1 MNLTGFAIRNNITII
16 VLTVLMSLYGVITFF
31 QLPKQ
36 QDPGFTIRAAVVIT
50 QLPGASPQR
59 IEQLVT
65 DKIEKAIQEIPELD
79 FVTSESTQGL
89 SFVTANFQEK
99 YTDMRPIFD
108 NLRRKVEDITDL
120 PEGVRGPTVNDEYGD
135 VFGIVYTLTGDGF
148 DYREL
153 NNIADEIRNELLKV
167 DDVAKVNILGTLD
180 EAIYVEY
187 DNARLKDIGLS
198 PTTLA
203 SILQSLNILQ
213 SGGDILTGPER
224 ITLEPTGN
232 FESVEQ
238 IKNAVIQI
246 PGSTSVVYLKDIAN
260 VYRDYQDPPE
270 GLARTNSKPS
280 VVLAISMGE
289 GGNILELGE
298 RIDEIAPQIEAQYP
312 LGIEFNKIY
321 FQPTQV
327 QNSVSSFMVNLGQ
340 AVAIVLAVM
349 LLFLG
354 FRTGLIV
361 ATLVPATIVT
371 TFVLMQTF
379 SITVNQISLAALI
392 IALGLLV
399 DNAIVM
405 AESIMVRRQNG
416 EQATAAA
423 IASGGELAIPLL
435 VSSLTTSAAF
445 LCIFLAESAVGEY
458 TADIFKVVTIA
469 LLASWLLAM
478 TVIPLLTV
486 AFMKIKQVNNEGD
499 PFSTRMYRIYRSI
512 LLWCVKNKL
521 IFIMLVIGC
530 FYLGIQGL
538 KFVPKVFIPP
548 RTDPVISGEFNL
560 PFGTAIETT
569 EQMVKDIE
577 QFWQDNYKVSET
589 QQSEDERGVL
599 SWVAFVGQA
608 APRYELAVD
617 PGSDKPHASKFIIHT
632 TDADIIPQIIADTS
646 NYLQDLYPD
655 VEIIMKKLEN
665 GTPIAYPIQVRVYGK
680 DVGEIYNIVNT
691 LKDQLRDTSGVL
703 FVNDNWG
710 VKTKKLVVEVDQDR
724 ARRAGVTNQDVA
736 TSLQSSL
743 SGIELTQYREN
754 DDLIPITMR
763 TNSAERQDIGKLDNI
778 NVYSSSG
785 DAVPLKQVAD
795 IKLSWQ
801 SGIIKRRDR
810 DKAITV
816 QALLIPGVTAT
827 QVGNEFFPWLTEY
840 ATSWKNGYTYELGGE
855 IETSG
860 DANEAIAAKLPISG
874 MLIVLLL
881 VAQFNSVRKPLI
893 ILSTIPLGLI
903 GITVGLLVAR
913 SVFGF
918 FTILGLISL
927 SGIIIN
933 NAIVL
938 IDRIK
943 IEMEDNGLTAD
954 HAIIQ
959 ACQQRLRPI
968 LLTTATTVGGMLPL
982 WISRDPMFETMAVSI
997 IFGLL
1002 FATLLTLA
1010 VVPVLYSIFFR
1021 VSFKNYQ
1028 YQSQLS

>member
-1 MNLTGFAIRNNITII
+1 MNLTGFAIRNNTTII
-16 VLTVLMSLYGVITFF
+16 VLTVLMAAYGVITYF

-50 QLPGASPQR
+50 QLPGASPAR
-59 IEQLVT
+59 VEQLVT

-79 FVTSESTQGL
+79 FVTSESTQGV

-99 YTDMRPIFD
+99 YKDMRPIFD
-108 NLRRKVEDITDL
+108 KLRRKIDDISDL
-120 PEGVRGPTVNDEYGD
+120 PEGIRGPTVNDEYGD
-135 VFGIVYTLTGDGF
+135 VYGIVYTLTGEGF
-148 DYREL
+148 NYREL
-153 NNIADEIRNELLKV
+153 NNIADEIRDELLKV
-167 DDVAKVNILGTLD
+167 DDVAKIQILGKLD

-187 DNARLKDIGLS
+187 NNARLKELGLS
-198 PTTLA
+198 PSGLA
-203 SILQSLNILQ
+203 GILQSLNILQ

-238 IKNAVIQI
+238 IKNSVIQI
-246 PGSTSVVYLKDIAN
+246 PGSSSVVYLKDIAD

-270 GLARTNSKPS
+270 GLARTDSKPS
-280 VVLAISMGE
+280 IVLAVSMSE
-289 GGNILELGE
+289 GGNILELGK
-298 RIDEIAPQIEAQYP
+298 RIDTAAPQIEANYP
-312 LGIEFNKIY
+312 LGIEFKKIY
-321 FQPTQV
+321 FQPDQV
-327 QNSVSSFMVNLGQ
+327 HNSVQSFMGNLGQ

-354 FRTGLIV
+354 LRTGLIV
-361 ATLVPATIVT
+361 SMLVPTTIVL

-379 SITVNQISLAALI
+379 EITINQISLAALI

-416 EQATAAA
+416 EDAVSAA
-423 IASGGELAIPLL
+423 IAAGGELALPLL
-435 VSSLTTSAAF
+435 VSSLTTAAAF

-486 AFMKIKQVNNEGD
+486 RLMKIKQVKTD
-499 PFSTRMYRIYRSI
+499 TVPFSTSMYRIYRRI
-512 LLWCVKNKL
+512 LIWCVRHKL
-521 IFIMLVIGC
+521 IFILIVIGC
-530 FYLGIQGL
+530 FYLGLQGL
-538 KFVPKVFIPP
+538 KYVPQVFIPP

-577 QFWQDNYKVSET
+577 QYWQENYKVDS
-589 QQSEDERGVL
+589 QQLADGKRGIS
-599 SWVAFVGQA
+599 SWVAFIGQA

-632 TDADIIPQIIADTS
+632 TDAEIIPQVITDTT

-680 DVGEIYNIVNT
+680 DIDQLYDIVNV
-691 LKDQLRDTSGVL
+691 LKDQLRQTVGVL
-703 FVNDNWG
+703 FVNDDWG
-710 VKTKKLVVEVDQDR
+710 IQTKKLLVEIDQDR

-763 TNSAERQDIGKLDNI
+763 TSSAERQDIGKLDNI
-778 NVYSSSG
+778 TVYSNTG
-785 DAVPLKQVAD
+785 EAVPLKQVAD
-795 IKLSWQ
+795 IQLDWQ
-801 SGIIKRRDR
+801 NGIIKRRDR

-816 QALLIPGVTAT
+816 QALLLPGVTAT
-827 QVGNEFFPWLTEY
+827 EVGSEFFPWLQDHAQNWEH
-840 ATSWKNGYTYELGGE
+840 GYSYELGGE
-855 IETSG
+855 SETSG

-893 ILSTIPLGLI
+893 ILATIPLGLI
-903 GITVGLLVAR
+903 GITIGLLVAR

-943 IEMEDNGLTAD
+943 IEMEENGLTAD

-982 WISRDPMFETMAVSI
+982 WISHDPMFETMAVSI

-1010 VVPVLYSIFFR
+1010 VVPVLYSTFFR
-1021 VSFKNYQ
+1021 VSFKDYQ
-1028 YQSQLS
+1028 YQQ

>member
-1 MNLTGFAIRNNITII
+1 MNLTAFAIRNNTTVI
-16 VLTVLMSLYGVITFF
+16 VLTVIMAVYGLYTYF

-36 QDPGFTIRAAVVIT
+36 QDPGFTIRAAVVMT
-50 QLPGASPQR
+50 QFPGASPER
-59 IEQLVT
+59 VEQLVT
-65 DKIEKAIQEIPELD
+65 DKIEKAVQEIPELD
-79 FVTSESTQGL
+79 NVTSESTQGI
-89 SFVTANFQEK
+89 SFVTANFKEK
-99 YTDMRPIFD
+99 YADMRPIFD
-108 NLRRKVEDITDL
+108 KLRRKISDISGL
-120 PEGVRGPTVNDEYGD
+120 PEGARTPLVNDEYGD

-148 DYREL
+148 SYREL
-153 NNIADEIRNELLKV
+153 NNIADDIRDELLKV
-167 DDVAKVNILGTLD
+167 DDVAKVQIQGKLS
-180 EAIYVEY
+180 EAVYVEY
-187 DNARLKDIGLS
+187 NNARLKEIGLS
-198 PTTLA
+198 PSGLA
-203 SILQSLNILQ
+203 GILQSLNILQ

-224 ITLEPTGN
+224 ITLEPSGN

-238 IKNAVIQI
+238 IANTVIQI
-246 PGSTSVVYLKDIAN
+246 PGSESVVYLKDIAN
-260 VYRDYQDPPE
+260 VYRDYKDPPD
-270 GLARTNSKPS
+270 GLASTDSKPAI
-280 VVLAISMGE
+280 VLAVSMSE
-289 GGNILELGE
+289 GGNILELGK
-298 RIDEIAPQIEAQYP
+298 RIDARAPEIEAVFP
-312 LGIEFNKIY
+312 LGIELRKIY
-321 FQPTQV
+321 FQPDQV
-327 QNSVSSFMVNLGQ
+327 QNSVSNFMVNLGQ

-354 FRTGLIV
+354 LRTGLIV
-361 ATLVPATIVT
+361 SMLVPTTIIL

-379 SITVNQISLAALI
+379 NITVNQISLAALI
-392 IALGLLV
+392 ISLGLLV

-405 AESIMVRRQNG
+405 AESIMVRRQGG
-416 EQATAAA
+416 EEAVSAA
-423 IASGGELAIPLL
+423 IAAGGEMSIPLL
-435 VSSLTTSAAF
+435 VSSLTTAAAF

-478 TVIPLLTV
+478 TVIPLLTIS
-486 AFMKIKQVNNEGD
+486 FMKIKKIKNDID
-499 PFSTRMYRIYRSI
+499 PFDTGMYRIYRAV
-512 LLWCVKNKL
+512 LLWCVRNKL
-521 IFIMLVIGC
+521 IFMLLVAGC

-538 KFVPKVFIPP
+538 NLVPKVFIPP
-548 RTDPVISGEFNL
+548 RTDPVISAEFNL

-569 EQMVKDIE
+569 QQMVKDIE
-577 QFWQDNYKVSET
+577 QYWQDNLKID
-589 QQSEDERGVL
+589 SEDEASPKTGIKE
-599 SWVAFVGQA
+599 WVAFIGQA

-632 TDADIIPQIIADTS
+632 SDGDVIPEVIASTTDFIQS
-646 NYLQDLYPD
+646 SYPD
-655 VEIIMKKLEN
+655 AEIIMKKLEN

-680 DVGEIYNIVNT
+680 EI
-691 LKDQLRDTSGVL
+691 DQLYQIITTIKEQLRQTTGIL
-703 FVNDNWG
+703 LVNDDWG
-710 VKTKKLVVEVDQDR
+710 IQTKKLLVQVNQDR

-743 SGIELTQYREN
+743 SGIELTQYREGN
-754 DDLIPITMR
+754 DLIPITMR
-763 TNSAERQDIGKLDNI
+763 TSSAERQDIGKLDNI
-778 NVYSSSG
+778 TVFSGTG

-795 IKLSWQ
+795 ITLAWQ
-801 SGIIKRRDR
+801 NAIIKRRDR

-816 QALLIPGVTAT
+816 QAILTPGYTAT
-827 QVGNEFFPWLTEY
+827 EVGNEFFPWLTQY
-840 ATSWKNGYTYELGGE
+840 ADSWQTGYSYELGGE
-855 IETSG
+855 SETSG

-881 VAQFNSVRKPLI
+881 VAQFNSMRKPLI

-903 GITVGLLVAR
+903 GITIGLLVAR

-943 IEMEDNGLTAD
+943 IESEDNGLAID
-954 HAIIQ
+954 HAIIE

-982 WISRDPMFETMAVSI
+982 WISHDPMFETMAVSI
-997 IFGLL
+997 IFGLM

-1021 VSFKNYQ
+1021 VNFKTFEY
-1028 YQSQLS
+1028 LAKT

>member
-1 MNLTGFAIRNNITII
+1 MNLTGFAIRNNTTVM
-16 VLTVLMSLYGVITFF
+16 VLTILMVAYGVITYF

-36 QDPGFTIRAAVVIT
+36 QDPGFTIRAAVVT
-50 QLPGASPQR
+50 AQLPGASPQR

-65 DKIEKAIQEIPELD
+65 DKIEKAIQELPELD
-79 FVTSESTQGL
+79 FVTSESTQGV
-89 SFVTANFQEK
+89 SFVTANFKEK
-99 YTDMRPIFD
+99 YTNMRPIFD
-108 NLRRKVEDITDL
+108 KLRRKINDINDL
-120 PEGVRGPTVNDEYGD
+120 PDGIQGPFVNDEYGD
-135 VFGIVYTLTGDGF
+135 VYGIVYSLTGDGF

-153 NNIADEIRNELLKV
+153 NNIADQIRDEILKV
-167 DDVAKVNILGTLD
+167 DEVAKVNILGKLN
-180 EAIYVEY
+180 EAVYVEY
-187 DNARLKDIGLS
+187 NNARLKELGLS
-198 PTTLA
+198 PTSLA
-203 SILQSLNILQ
+203 GILQSLNILQ

-224 ITLEPTGN
+224 ISLEPTGN

-238 IKNAVIQI
+238 IENAVIQI
-246 PGSTSVVYLKDIAN
+246 PGSTSVVYLKDIAD

-270 GLARTNSKPS
+270 GLSHTNSKPS
-280 VVLAISMGE
+280 IVLAVSMSE
-289 GGNILELGE
+289 GGNILELGK
-298 RIDEIAPQIEAQYP
+298 RIDAAIPQIEAVYP
-312 LGIEFNKIY
+312 LGINLEKIY
-321 FQPTQV
+321 FQPDQV
-327 QNSVSSFMVNLGQ
+327 NNSVQGFMSNLGQ
-340 AVAIVLAVM
+340 AIAIVLAVM

-354 FRTGLIV
+354 LRTGLIV
-361 ATLVPATIVT
+361 ATLVPTTIVL
-371 TFVLMQTF
+371 TFVLMQSF
-379 SITVNQISLAALI
+379 EITVNQISLAALI

-416 EQATAAA
+416 EEAIAAA
-423 IASGGELAIPLL
+423 VAAGGELAIPLL

-486 AFMKIKQVNNEGD
+486 RFMKIKQVNNNGD
-499 PFSTRMYRIYRSI
+499 PFATRMYRVYRAI
-512 LLWCVKNKL
+512 LIWCVRNKL
-521 IFIMLVIGC
+521 IFIMIVIGC
-530 FYLGIQGL
+530 FYLGLQGL
-538 KFVPKVFIPP
+538 KYVPQVFIPP

-577 QFWQDNYKVSET
+577 TYWQDNFKVTEE
-589 QQSEDERGVL
+589 QQIAGERGITN
-599 SWVAFVGQA
+599 WVAFIGQA

-632 TDADIIPQIIADTS
+632 TDADIIPQIVADTS
-646 NYLQDLYPD
+646 SHLQDLYPD

-680 DVGEIYNIVNT
+680 EVDELYNIVNT
-691 LKDQLRDTSGVL
+691 LKDQLRQTTGVS
-703 FVNDNWG
+703 FVNDDWG
-710 VKTKKLVVEVDQDR
+710 VQTKKLLVEVDQDR

-763 TNSAERQDIGKLDNI
+763 TSSAERRDIGKLDNI
-778 NVYSSSG
+778 TVYSSAG

-795 IKLSWQ
+795 IKLDWQ
-801 SGIIKRRDR
+801 NGIIKRRDR

-816 QALLIPGVTAT
+816 QALLIPGFTAT
-827 QVGNEFFPWLTEY
+827 DVGNEFFPWLTEY
-840 ATSWKNGYTYELGGE
+840 AASWENGYTYELGGE
-855 IETSG
+855 SETSG

-893 ILSTIPLGLI
+893 ILATIPLGLI
-903 GITVGLLVAR
+903 GITIGLLVAR
-913 SVFGF
+913 SIFGF

-943 IEMEDNGLTAD
+943 IEMEDNGLTVD

-968 LLTTATTVGGMLPL
+968 LLTTATTVGGMMPL
-982 WISRDPMFETMAVSI
+982 WISHDPMFETMAVSI
-997 IFGLL
+997 IFGLM

-1010 VVPVLYSIFFR
+1010 VVPVLYSILFR

-1028 YQSQLS
+1028 HQAGS

>member
-1 MNLTGFAIRNNITII
+1 MNLTAFAIRNNTTVI
-16 VLTVLMSLYGVITFF
+16 VLTAIMAVYGIYTYF

-50 QLPGASPQR
+50 QFPGASPER
-59 IEQLVT
+59 VEQLVT

-79 FVTSESTQGL
+79 NVTSESTQGV

-99 YTDMRPIFD
+99 FKDMRPIFD
-108 NLRRKVEDITDL
+108 KLRRKISDITDL
-120 PEGVRGPTVNDEYGD
+120 PEGVRTPVVNDEYGD

-148 DYREL
+148 TYREL
-153 NNIADEIRNELLKV
+153 NSIADEVRDEILKV
-167 DDVAKVNILGTLD
+167 EDVAKVQIQGKLN
-180 EAIYVEY
+180 EVVFVEY
-187 DNARLKDIGLS
+187 NNSRLKEIGLS
-198 PTTLA
+198 PLGLA

-224 ITLEPTGN
+224 ITLEPSGN

-238 IKNAVIQI
+238 IQNTVIQI
-246 PGSTSVVYLKDIAN
+246 PGSDSVVYLKDIAN
-260 VYRDYQDPPE
+260 VFRDYKDPPD
-270 GLARTNSKPS
+270 GLSRTDSKPT
-280 VVLAISMGE
+280 VVLAVSMSE
-289 GGNILELGE
+289 GGNILELGK
-298 RIDEIAPQIEAQYP
+298 RIDSRVPQIESVYP
-312 LGIEFNKIY
+312 LGIELKKIY
-321 FQPTQV
+321 FQPDQV

-354 FRTGLIV
+354 LRTGLIV
-361 ATLVPATIVT
+361 SMLVPTTIIL

-379 SITVNQISLAALI
+379 GITVNQISLAALI

-416 EQATAAA
+416 EDAVSAA
-423 IASGGELAIPLL
+423 IAAGGELATPLL
-435 VSSLTTSAAF
+435 VSSLTTAAAF

-478 TVIPLLTV
+478 TVIPLLTISL
-486 AFMKIKQVNNEGD
+486 MKIAKVKNDVD
-499 PFSTRMYRIYRSI
+499 PFETRMYRIYRTI
-512 LLWCVKNKL
+512 LLWCVRNKL
-521 IFIMLVIGC
+521 IFMLLVAGC

-538 KFVPKVFIPP
+538 NLVPKVFIPP
-548 RTDPVISGEFNL
+548 RTDPVISAEFNL

-569 EQMVKDIE
+569 EKMVQDIE
-577 QFWQDNYKVSET
+577 QFWQQNLKVHPDQIA
-589 QQSEDERGVL
+589 QQTDSPAAGII
-599 SWVAFVGQA
+599 SWVAFIGQA

-632 TDADIIPQIIADTS
+632 TDGDIIPQVIKDTS
-646 NYLQDLYPD
+646 SFLQALYPD

-665 GTPIAYPIQVRVYGK
+665 GTPIAYPIQVRVFGK
-680 DVGEIYNIVNT
+680 EIDELYKIINS
-691 LKDQLRDTSGVL
+691 LKTQLRQTPGVL
-703 FVNDNWG
+703 FVNDDWG
-710 VKTKKLVVEVDQDR
+710 IQTKKLLVKVNQNR
-724 ARRAGVTNQDVA
+724 ALRAGVTNQDVA

-754 DDLIPITMR
+754 NDLIPITMR

-778 NVYSSSG
+778 SVFSSSG

-795 IKLSWQ
+795 ITLGWQ
-801 SGIIKRRDR
+801 NAIIKRRDR

-816 QALLIPGVTAT
+816 QALLSPGFTAT
-827 QVGNEFFPWLTEY
+827 EVGATFFPWLAEQS
-840 ATSWKNGYTYELGGE
+840 TSWRNGYDYELGGE
-855 IETSG
+855 SETSG

-881 VAQFNSVRKPLI
+881 VAQFNSIRKPLI

-903 GITVGLLVAR
+903 GITIGLLLAR

-943 IEMEDNGLTAD
+943 IESEENGLAINQ
-954 HAIIQ
+954 AIIE

-982 WISRDPMFETMAVSI
+982 WISHDPMFETMAVSI
-997 IFGLL
+997 IFGLM

-1021 VSFKNYQ
+1021 VDFKTFKY
-1028 YQSQLS
+1028 